1 MISPKLTGSIIN
13 AAVEVQRVLGG
24 TGLLESIYE
33 DALVVE
39 LGLRG
44 HRVKRQLPVPV
55 WYKGVRLGTPLR
67 LDLIVDDAV
76 VVECKAV
83 SKHNPV
89 FSTQVLTYL
98 RLTDHRIA
106 LIINFG
112 VSPLRP
118 AVQRVVNRFDEGTC
132 E

>member
-1 MISPKLTGSIIN
+1 MISPDLTASIIS

-33 DALVVE
+33 EALVVE

-44 HRVKRQLPVPV
+44 HAVQRQRPVPV

-67 LDLIVDDAV
+67 LDLLVDNAV
-76 VVECKAV
+76 IVECKAV
-83 SKHNPV
+83 AKHNPA
-89 FSTQVLTYL
+89 FATQTLTYL
-98 RLTDHRIA
+98 RLTDHRLA

-112 VSPLRP
+112 VRPLRP
-118 AVQRVVNRFDEGTC
+118 AIQRIVNQLIE
-132 E
+132 